1 MIYRIAAKVP
11 HHLIRYGLPA
21 SGPVRVPLGRYA
33 HHPLRSKLLQW
44 TNPPNDRV
52 LRHGTTRMPLQDK
65 PAVSGREREAGEV
78 RGPALVTQL
87 AVLVSQT

>member
-1 MIYRIAAKVP
+1 MHIT
-11 HHLIRYGLPA
+11 HYGVSCA
-21 SGPVRVPLGRYA
+21 SG
-33 HHPLRSKLLQW
+33 Q
-44 TNPPNDRV
+44 TPPNDRV
-52 LRHGTTRMPLQDK
+52 LRHGTTRMTLQDK